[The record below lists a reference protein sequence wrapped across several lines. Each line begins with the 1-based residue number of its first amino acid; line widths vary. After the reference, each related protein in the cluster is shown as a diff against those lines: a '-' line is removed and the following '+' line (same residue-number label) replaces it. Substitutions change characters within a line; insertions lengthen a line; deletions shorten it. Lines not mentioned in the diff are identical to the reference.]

1 MTIVSKAMFWVQIQ
15 LDHYVHPLLEAVSEM
30 VRIVYAGGV
39 TSDNCADYAGC
50 DDIDG
55 CLVGAASLR

>member
-1 MTIVSKAMFWVQIQ
+1 MPRQDLARKCSSSNSTV
-15 LDHYVHPLLEAVSEM
+15 PETVSER

-39 TSDNCADYAGC
+39 TSDNCADYASC

-55 CLVGAASLR
+55 CLVGAASLRS

>member
-1 MTIVSKAMFWVQIQ
+1 MSA
-15 LDHYVHPLLEAVSEM
+15 LAEAVSER
-30 VRIVYAGGV
+30 VRIIYAGGV

>member
-1 MTIVSKAMFWVQIQ
+1 MFWVQIQ

-30 VRIVYAGGV
+30 LRIVYAGGV

>member
-1 MTIVSKAMFWVQIQ
+1 MQ
-15 LDHYVHPLLEAVSEM
+15 LFPLNCVLESVSER

-39 TSDNCADYAGC
+39 TSDNCADYASC

-55 CLVGAASLR
+55 CLVGAASLRS

>member
-1 MTIVSKAMFWVQIQ
+1 MPRQDLARKRGYPNSTVPESI
-15 LDHYVHPLLEAVSEM
+15 SEK

-39 TSDNCADYAGC
+39 TSDNCADYARC

-55 CLVGAASLR
+55 CLVGAASLRS

>member
-1 MTIVSKAMFWVQIQ
+1 MQ
-15 LDHYVHPLLEAVSEM
+15 LLHVLESVSER

-39 TSDNCADYAGC
+39 TSDNCADYANC

-55 CLVGAASLR
+55 CLVGAASLRS

>member
-1 MTIVSKAMFWVQIQ
+1 MKNVYCRIQ
-15 LDHYVHPLLEAVSEM
+15 QLQLLHVLESVSER

-39 TSDNCADYAGC
+39 TSDNCADYANC

-55 CLVGAASLR
+55 CLVGAASLRS